1 MSFSCPNPS
10 VNAEWYEKN
19 PIGSRILTTDMYFPD
34 QYRWSIIVW
43 IYTYHMP
50 PDHIETLLQWHLQ
63 SYNVHAAEFT
73 TSVTDQR
80 YSIQN

>member
-1 MSFSCPNPS
+1 
-10 VNAEWYEKN
+10 
-19 PIGSRILTTDMYFPD
+19 MYFPD